1 MNSYF
6 KRLLP
11 YFIGVG
17 IIVIVCMVFLAPQ
30 LSGKVI
36 QGEGAQN
43 AGMIQESKKYYE
55 EHKEYT
61 FWTNSMFGGMPTYA
75 MYGGPKAGVA
85 NYIASALMLFRNDSL
100 GYLLV
105 FALSSFLGLIFL
117 GVGPWI
123 ALLGALAATFA
134 TTHIG
139 VLEAGH
145 NSKLASAGFSMLI
158 LAGIYRLF
166 LKDYVLGGL
175 AFTLGIAL
183 SLGLGHPQMTY
194 YSMLAA
200 GVVALFLAF
209 RALQEKSIK
218 SLGMVAII
226 GLAGILM
233 ALGANLYQSYT
244 MRKYAADTMR
254 GGSILTSHPATNS
267 RSVSSDNGLGFEYA
281 MGWSDGVRDLLAFVI
296 PGAVGGSNA
305 EKVKGN
311 QKISQLLRKS
321 GLQPQPVL
329 PLYWGDLAFTA
340 SPDYVGGVI
349 ILLFLLGLFYIKGP
363 LKWGLVSATLL
374 LILMSL
380 GKNFEVL
387 NRFLFDYLPMLNK
400 FRTPN
405 SIHNVSVCLIA
416 LFAMLGLKNFLDT
429 PDHKKAANLVL
440 KVGGG
445 LLAFIFVFGLGGGMF
460 FDFTSVSDGRYD
472 PKIASIF
479 REARSIYLSQDSI
492 RTLIFVALGL
502 LVLYFYQKEKLKKN
516 LAVGLL
522 TLITLVDLFGV
533 ARRYISTEDW
543 KPASALS
550 NPITARS
557 CDQQILLDKTLHY
570 RVYDLSTGDPFQSAA
585 SAYFHKMVGG
595 YSPAKLRRYQDIID
609 AYLVKG
615 DEKVL
620 NMLNTKYI
628 IDQQE
633 QVIPRPEAFG
643 NAWLVNNIKVV
654 NSPDEE
660 IASIEQIDPLQTTAV
675 LDAEFPGYIAAGTS
689 YTKSGNIDLVKYSPN
704 ALQYTT
710 NVQGDQFAVFSEIW
724 YGSGRGWQ
732 AYVDGKPVEHIRVDY
747 ILRGLKIPSGQH
759 TIDFKFEPK
768 QMLTAMNIG
777 WWLNN
782 LVGLILLGGIG
793 WWLYEDYKK
802 YVGEKIA
809 QPGIVAPKT
818 EVSKNSGIKTKGKK

>member
-43 AGMIQESKKYYE
+43 AGMIQESKKYSE

-61 FWTNSMFGGMPTYA
+61 FGPIPCLEACLLMPCMVVRKQSSKLYS
-75 MYGGPKAGVA
+75 P
-85 NYIASALMLFRNDSL
+85 SALMLFRNDSL

-209 RALQEKSIK
+209 RALQDKSIK

-226 GLAGILM
+226 GLAGILL

-281 MGWSDGVRDLLAFVI
+281 MGWSDGVR
-296 PGAVGGSNA
+296 GSSGICYSWCSRWIKCR
-305 EKVKGN
+305 KVKGN

-340 SPDYVGGVI
+340 STDYVGGVI
-349 ILLFLLGLFYIKGP
+349 ILLFLLGLFYTKGP

-380 GKNFEVL
+380 GKIL
-387 NRFLFDYLPMLNK
+387 K
-400 FRTPN
+400 F
-405 SIHNVSVCLIA
+405 
-416 LFAMLGLKNFLDT
+416 
-429 PDHKKAANLVL
+429 
-440 KVGGG
+440 
-445 LLAFIFVFGLGGGMF
+445 
-460 FDFTSVSDGRYD
+460 
-472 PKIASIF
+472 
-479 REARSIYLSQDSI
+479 
-492 RTLIFVALGL
+492 
-502 LVLYFYQKEKLKKN
+502 
-516 LAVGLL
+516 
-522 TLITLVDLFGV
+522 
-533 ARRYISTEDW
+533 
-543 KPASALS
+543 
-550 NPITARS
+550 
-557 CDQQILLDKTLHY
+557 
-570 RVYDLSTGDPFQSAA
+570 
-585 SAYFHKMVGG
+585 
-595 YSPAKLRRYQDIID
+595 
-609 AYLVKG
+609 
-615 DEKVL
+615 
-620 NMLNTKYI
+620 
-628 IDQQE
+628 
-633 QVIPRPEAFG
+633 
-643 NAWLVNNIKVV
+643 
-654 NSPDEE
+654 
-660 IASIEQIDPLQTTAV
+660 
-675 LDAEFPGYIAAGTS
+675 
-689 YTKSGNIDLVKYSPN
+689 
-704 ALQYTT
+704 
-710 NVQGDQFAVFSEIW
+710 
-724 YGSGRGWQ
+724 
-732 AYVDGKPVEHIRVDY
+732 
-747 ILRGLKIPSGQH
+747 
-759 TIDFKFEPK
+759 
-768 QMLTAMNIG
+768 
-777 WWLNN
+777 
-782 LVGLILLGGIG
+782 
-793 WWLYEDYKK
+793 
-802 YVGEKIA
+802 
-809 QPGIVAPKT
+809 
-818 EVSKNSGIKTKGKK
+818 